1 MTKKEQFER
10 LCVRLLESNSSELS
24 EVNFA
29 ELCHLEG
36 LSEKDADEFCYAG
49 FGLSGEDILAKIQSD
64 SIVIAI

>member
-1 MTKKEQFER
+1 MTKKEHFEQ

-29 ELCHLEG
+29 ELCRLEG
-36 LSEKDADEFCYAG
+36 LSEKDADEFFYAG
-49 FGLSGEDILAKIQSD
+49 FGLSGEEILAKIQSN